1 MKARPAIHTL
11 GQATGLLAR
20 TWRPVLLFSLL
31 TQAVVAL
38 VLSPFLLWVLAEAL
52 ALARS
57 SVVLNY
63 DLASLALSL
72 PGLLLGL
79 LWAVATCITVVFT
92 AGGLA
97 LILSASQSGRS
108 IPLSTV
114 FVRALGAIPRLP
126 GRGAV
131 WLALI
136 SAAAIPLVGALTSAL
151 VTLLLS
157 PFGANPAGHWLPDEV
172 REIAWVAP
180 AILLIILLAAALYVR
195 GFLTLH
201 ALVLER
207 VSLTRSIRRSAELQ
221 SGNFL
226 SVLRVLLLFHLQ
238 WAVIFGI
245 GALLF
250 GLGHA
255 LLLGMF
261 AEGAGAAF
269 QVAVALLLVIDTVV
283 VAIGTA
289 LYGGQAVALATVL
302 YFRYGGAVEE
312 NLGEAVLAPRRG
324 GGNPAEDRAGG
335 RPLGAGDSDRSDRDP
350 DRRRTPPAGSTRRS
364 HRPPRK
370 LRGGTREHD
379 GGDPPGG

>member
-11 GQATGLLAR
+11 GQASGLLRRA
-20 TWRPVLLFSLL
+20 WKPVLLFSLA
-31 TQAVVAL
+31 TQTVVAL
-38 VLSPFLLWVLAEAL
+38 VLSSFLLWILAEAL

-79 LWAVATCITVVFT
+79 LWAVTTCVTVVFT

-97 LILSASQSGRS
+97 LILSVARAGRT

-131 WLALI
+131 WLALL
-136 SAAAIPLVGALTSAL
+136 SAAAIPLVGAGASAL

-157 PFGANPAGHWLPDEV
+157 PFGAHPARHWLPDEV

-180 AILLIILLAAALYVR
+180 ALLLLIVLAAVLYVR
-195 GFLTLH
+195 GFLSLH

-207 VSLTRSIRRSAELQ
+207 VSLTRAIRRSAKLQ

-226 SVLRVLLLFHLQ
+226 SGAGRLSLRFRARFCLSTLALSRFGALLENVHWTFPSAFADCKAGGADRFRTGDLLLANHVWRGLSRASAVHKQPLNSCVLLLCDPYRFK
-238 WAVIFGI
+238 AV
-245 GALLF
+245 
-250 GLGHA
+250 HRCS
-255 LLLGMF
+255 
-261 AEGAGAAF
+261 
-269 QVAVALLLVIDTVV
+269 VTVV
-283 VAIGTA
+283 TKCYQNGD
-289 LYGGQAVALATVL
+289 LAC
-302 YFRYGGAVEE
+302 
-312 NLGEAVLAPRRG
+312 
-324 GGNPAEDRAGG
+324 
-335 RPLGAGDSDRSDRDP
+335 
-350 DRRRTPPAGSTRRS
+350 DRRSLKR
-364 HRPPRK
+364 
-370 LRGGTREHD
+370 L
-379 GGDPPGG
+379 